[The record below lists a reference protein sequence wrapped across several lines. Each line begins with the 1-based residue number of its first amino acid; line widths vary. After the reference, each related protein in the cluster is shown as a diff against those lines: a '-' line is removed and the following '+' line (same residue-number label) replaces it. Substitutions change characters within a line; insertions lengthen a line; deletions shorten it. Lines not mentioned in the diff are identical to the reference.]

1 MGNLPMPAT
10 AGATAALIPLQEYND
25 APVVLGRDLHAF
37 LEVQS
42 NYREWFPR
50 MVAYGFEEGKDY
62 ASKNR
67 RVQDSLGREREAT
80 DHIITLDMAKEISM
94 IQRTDKGKQARQYF
108 IECEKQAKQATP
120 ALTEDEIVHQAL
132 AITSRKVKELEARNE
147 ELEPK
152 ATAYDTFIGSDGT
165 YSVGNVA
172 KMLGVSQNKLF
183 DLLRNSG
190 IMIAKGAMRNTPYQ
204 RYMHHFT
211 VKASNYE
218 RSNGERGTSYTTR
231 VQPSGIDFIARK
243 LGLYAFKD
251 VA

>member
-1 MGNLPMPAT
+1 MDITIAHNHVARP
-10 AGATAALIPLQEYND
+10 LIPLQQHND
-25 APVVLGRDLHAF
+25 APAVMGRDLHAF
-37 LEVQS
+37 LEVTTP
-42 NYREWFPR
+42 YDKWLPR
-50 MVAYGFEEGKDY
+50 MVAYGFEEEKDF
-62 ASKNR
+62 STFL
-67 RVQDSLGREREAT
+67 SESTGGRPRQ
-80 DHIITLDMAKEISM
+80 DHILTLDMAKEISM
-94 IQRTDKGKQARQYF
+94 IQRTPKGKQARQYF

>member
-1 MGNLPMPAT
+1 MDITIAHNHVARP
-10 AGATAALIPLQEYND
+10 LIPLQQHND
-25 APVVLGRDLHAF
+25 APAVMGRDLHAF
-37 LEVQS
+37 LEVTTP
-42 NYREWFPR
+42 YDKWLPR
-50 MVAYGFEEGKDY
+50 MVAYGFEEEKDF
-62 ASKNR
+62 STFL
-67 RVQDSLGREREAT
+67 SESTGGRPRQ

-94 IQRTDKGKQARQYF
+94 IQRTPKGKQARQYF

-183 DLLRNSG
+183 DMLRNSG

-204 RYMHHFT
+204 RYMHHFM